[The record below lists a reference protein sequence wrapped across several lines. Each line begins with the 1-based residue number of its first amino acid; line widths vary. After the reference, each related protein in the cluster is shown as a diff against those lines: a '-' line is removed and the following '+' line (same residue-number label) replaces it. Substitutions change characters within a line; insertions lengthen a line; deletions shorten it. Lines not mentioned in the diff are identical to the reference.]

1 MNIDNLLN
9 KTVFELKSY
18 AKTNGIPLG
27 DAKKKVDILSTIE
40 AFTPSNVITENIKEE
55 YEKVALYSKRN
66 IHWSEIG
73 NLKIGYNIVS
83 KDQAKIMSTHKAV
96 RVASPEEV
104 ASYYGK

>member
-1 MNIDNLLN
+1 MNIDSLLN

-27 DAKKKVDILSTIE
+27 EAKKKVDILEVIKN
-40 AFTPSNVITENIKEE
+40 FTPSQVITENIKEE
-55 YEKVALYSKRN
+55 YDKVALYSKRN

-73 NLKIGYNIVS
+73 SLKIGYNIVS
-83 KDQAKIMSTHKAV
+83 KKQAEIMSTHKAV
-96 RVASPEEV
+96 RVASPQEV